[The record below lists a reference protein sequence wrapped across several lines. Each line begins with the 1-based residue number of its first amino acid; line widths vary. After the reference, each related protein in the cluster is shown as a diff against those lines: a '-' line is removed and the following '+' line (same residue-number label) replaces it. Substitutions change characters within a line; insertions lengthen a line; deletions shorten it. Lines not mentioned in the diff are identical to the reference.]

1 VTTRPSG
8 GFVAAFQAVAGAL
21 DTATMLSCKLGVVA
35 MTALVL
41 LQIVLRYGFAVPLPW
56 VEEATILMMIW
67 LTFAGTAAALRRGAH
82 VAATMA
88 VDRLPRGGQAAL
100 AQVSLAA
107 VLLFS
112 LVVAWQGAML
122 MQSVTGQRTAAL
134 GMPMAFAY
142 AIIPIG
148 SLLTAVQALA
158 AMLRGSDHVSSGIAT
173 E

>member
-1 VTTRPSG
+1 MNAVLQS
-8 GFVAAFQAVAGAL
+8 VARGL
-21 DTATMLSCKLGVVA
+21 DTATMLTCKVGVAA
-35 MTALVL
+35 MTILVL
-41 LQIVLRYGFAVPLPW
+41 LQVVLRYGLAVPLPW

-82 VAATMA
+82 VSATMA
-88 VDRLPRGGQAAL
+88 VDRLPKKAQALL

-107 VLLFS
+107 VLVFS

-122 MQSVTGQRTAAL
+122 MQSVAGQRTAAL
-134 GMPMAFAY
+134 GMPMTFAY

-148 SLLTAVQALA
+148 SLLTAVQAAA
-158 AMLRGSDHVSSGIAT
+158 AMLRGAHASSGLAT

>member
-1 VTTRPSG
+1 VLRQRLDGIAS
-8 GFVAAFQAVAGAL
+8 AFQALARAL
-21 DTATMLSCKLGVVA
+21 DTATMLSCYAGIVG

-41 LQIVLRYGFAVPLPW
+41 VQVVLRYGFALPLPW

-88 VDRLPRGGQAAL
+88 VDRLPPKMQAFF
-100 AQVSLAA
+100 AQLSLAL
-107 VLLFS
+107 VLGFS
-112 LVVAWQGAML
+112 LIVAWQGALL
-122 MQSVTGQRTAAL
+122 MQSVGNQRTAAL
-134 GMPMAFAY
+134 ALPMAAAY

-148 SLLTAVQALA
+148 SLLATVQALA
-158 AMLRGSDHVSSGIAT
+158 AMLRGADTVSAGIST

>member
-1 VTTRPSG
+1 MN
-8 GFVAAFQAVAGAL
+8 AALQSAARGL
-21 DTATMLSCKLGVVA
+21 DAATMLTCKVGVAA
-35 MTALVL
+35 MTILVL
-41 LQIVLRYGFAVPLPW
+41 LQVVLRYGLAVPLPW

-82 VAATMA
+82 VSATMA
-88 VDRLPRGGQAAL
+88 VDRLPKKAQAVL

-107 VLLFS
+107 VLVFS
-112 LVVAWQGAML
+112 LVVAWQGALL
-122 MQSVTGQRTAAL
+122 MQSVSGQRTAAL

-158 AMLRGSDHVSSGIAT
+158 AMLRGAHASSGLAT